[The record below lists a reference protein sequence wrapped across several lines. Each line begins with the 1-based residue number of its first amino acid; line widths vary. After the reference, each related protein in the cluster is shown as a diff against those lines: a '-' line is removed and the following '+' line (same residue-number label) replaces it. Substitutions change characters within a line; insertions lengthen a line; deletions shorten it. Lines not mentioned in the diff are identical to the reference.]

1 MDIPLLAQHFL
12 EKYSRASG
20 KDICNIS
27 SYALKVLLD
36 YSFPGNVRELENIVD
51 RSVALETSSIILP
64 ESLTLSRFKR
74 EEIRDEIV
82 SVDIPPEGINLDETI
97 GKLEKHLLLKAL
109 ERAHGEIKKAAQLL
123 NIPYRSLR
131 YRLEKYGIKEGK
143 DASGDDSSL

>member
-1 MDIPLLAQHFL
+1 M
-12 EKYSRASG
+12 
-20 KDICNIS
+20 
-27 SYALKVLLD
+27 
-36 YSFPGNVRELENIVD
+36 
-51 RSVALETSSIILP
+51 ETSSIILP